1 MFYDVLWLYW
11 RILGM
16 CVPHFGMKLT
26 EILLNPSV
34 SLNGGFPCRQLR
46 SMQAGRYFFE
56 VMIAEA
62 AQTLCDMA
70 VLSYYIYI

>member
-1 MFYDVLWLYW
+1 MFYGYTGEFW
-11 RILGM
+11 G
-16 CVPHFGMKLT
+16 CVFLLIFGMKLT

-70 VLSYYIYI
+70 VLSYNIYI